1 MERKIETVVELSTKF
16 FYYSTTNEDGAST
29 QRYGAAE
36 RKELG
41 VNGYQIYTN
50 LKDASVYT
58 QAVHPR

>member
-1 MERKIETVVELSTKF
+1 MERKIEAVVELSTKF
-16 FYYSTTNEDGAST
+16 FYYLTTNEDGAC
-29 QRYGAAE
+29 YGAAE

-41 VNGYQIYTN
+41 VNGYRIYTN